1 LPSTKLFVLLD
12 QLHDFP
18 KYVDH
23 LLSKFDLK
31 KLGPL
36 KFHIRKFILAIR
48 LMNVQY
54 EYVVY
59 HLFPYTFKKK
69 AFTSH
74 FNLQMGSITSW
85 NDFETTFMNNFGDK
99 QTLEALISEMP
110 RIKMEIKECNTP
122 QTHFWAYV
130 TIIQTLSH
138 TKFSKFP

>member
-1 LPSTKLFVLLD
+1 MDGNHSQLSYLAKNYLSLLD
-12 QLHDFP
+12 KLHELT

-48 LMNVQY
+48 LMNVKY

-59 HLFPYTFKKK
+59 HLFPYTFKNK
-69 AFTSH
+69 AFASN

-85 NDFETTFMNNFGDK
+85 NDFET
-99 QTLEALISEMP
+99 
-110 RIKMEIKECNTP
+110 
-122 QTHFWAYV
+122 
-130 TIIQTLSH
+130 
-138 TKFSKFP
+138 

>member
-1 LPSTKLFVLLD
+1 M
-12 QLHDFP
+12 H
-18 KYVDH
+18 
-23 LLSKFDLK
+23 
-31 KLGPL
+31 
-36 KFHIRKFILAIR
+36 
-48 LMNVQY
+48 VQY

-59 HLFPYTFKKK
+59 RLFPYTLKNK

-85 NDFETTFMNNFGDK
+85 NDFETTFMKKFGDK

-122 QTHFWAYV
+122 LTQFWPHV

-138 TKFSKFP
+138 TEFENFP